1 MLCEKG
7 GVPLGSDHALTM
19 SLNSIILPCYGT
31 HACVITCGTWLRPRC
46 ICLNCFMLPQCSCY
60 AQLCLLTA
68 QLCHCYKVFRHET
81 QPYSGS
87 SIDEL

>member
-31 HACVITCGTWLRPRC
+31 HACV
-46 ICLNCFMLPQCSCY
+46 M
-60 AQLCLLTA
+60 
-68 QLCHCYKVFRHET
+68 VV
-81 QPYSGS
+81 
-87 SIDEL
+87 